1 MRRIVIIHANKT
13 VRAACIAAELVLV
26 LSAEGRAQGMKIDFE
41 DSTPGSP
48 PTGFSTA
55 VTHGGEPGRFVVE
68 EDEGNRVVVQR
79 STDRTNGRFPLCV
92 FDGFSASDVAVSVRI
107 KPILGEVDRA
117 GGLVFRYRDQDNYYL
132 VRANALEGNVVPYKV
147 ERGKRSD
154 LKPSGSGLFTYGKK
168 TDVPSGQWSV
178 LRVEARGNRFSVSFA
193 GKALFEVEDDTF
205 AGAGKVGLWTKAD
218 SVTAFDDLAIESLD
232 GKH

>member
-1 MRRIVIIHANKT
+1 MVHATKT
-13 VRAACIAAELVLV
+13 ARAACIAAGLVLV
-26 LSAEGRAQGMKIDFE
+26 FSAEGRARDVKIDFE

-68 EDEGNRVVVQR
+68 EDEGDRVVVQR
-79 STDRTNGRFPLCV
+79 SADRTNGRFPLCV
-92 FDGFSASDVAVSVRI
+92 FDGFSASDVAVSVRV
-107 KPILGEVDRA
+107 KPISGEVDRA
-117 GGLVFRYRDQDNYYL
+117 GGLVFRYRDPDNYYL

-232 GKH
+232 GKR